1 MHIIISDVG
10 LYDYADSLRTK
21 LPDSWDKKLYDRVY
35 ANVAMTQ
42 TSWWALLITC
52 AWWTIRHRCA
62 VLMASV
68 QITSGPST
76 YNAVALCGLVNCL
89 HAVWCVRTAFVAVC
103 TCLKRYTRLYFWF
116 KVPAR
121 LVRKWMDINC
131 FNSCFLLYCPVLTSP
146 ADASL
151 VEHTWKM

>member
-1 MHIIISDVG
+1 MSMLPPFRLHGLLRCCMIRFHIIWLFVIQFLRKNRDTNAYMHIIISDVG
-10 LYDYADSLRTK
+10 LYDYADSLRTNFARPVVRLK
-21 LPDSWDKKLYDRVY
+21 TLCVY
-35 ANVAMTQ
+35 TYIAMTD
-42 TSWWALLITC
+42 WWALLITC

-76 YNAVALCGLVNCL
+76 YNAVALCGFVNCL

-116 KVPAR
+116 KV
-121 LVRKWMDINC
+121 
-131 FNSCFLLYCPVLTSP
+131 TG
-146 ADASL
+146 
-151 VEHTWKM
+151 

>member
-10 LYDYADSLRTK
+10 LYDYADSLRTNFARPVVRLK
-21 LPDSWDKKLYDRVY
+21 TLCVY
-35 ANVAMTQ
+35 TYIAMTD
-42 TSWWALLITC
+42 WWALLITC